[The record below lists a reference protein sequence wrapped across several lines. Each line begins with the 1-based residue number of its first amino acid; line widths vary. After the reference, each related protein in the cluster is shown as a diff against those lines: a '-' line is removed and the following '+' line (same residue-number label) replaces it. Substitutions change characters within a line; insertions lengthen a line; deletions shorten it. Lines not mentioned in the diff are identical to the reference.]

1 MVFNYLAIPNK
12 DKNWK
17 VGVGIDEKI
26 SMVDNDN
33 FIYGKQPNQTKLY
46 TGDREM
52 KSFTWAEKPGRVLGV
67 QVGVAPWV
75 GLEWR
80 EIWANICPAEADG
93 WTMVTE
99 GARPLFL
106 GVNK

>member
-1 MVFNYLAIPNK
+1 MI
-12 DKNWK
+12 
-17 VGVGIDEKI
+17 G
-26 SMVDNDN
+26 
-33 FIYGKQPNQTKLY
+33 
-46 TGDREM
+46 
-52 KSFTWAEKPGRVLGV
+52 FTWAEKPERVVGV

-80 EIWANICPAEADG
+80 EIWAKICPAEADG
-93 WTMVTE
+93 WTMVTG

>member
-1 MVFNYLAIPNK
+1 MSKTDSNNFTYV
-12 DKNWK
+12 
-17 VGVGIDEKI
+17 EK
-26 SMVDNDN
+26 
-33 FIYGKQPNQTKLY
+33 PNQANKKY
-46 TGDREM
+46 TRDRQM
-52 KSFTWAEKPGRVLGV
+52 RRFTWAEKPGRVLGV
-67 QVGVAPWV
+67 QAGAAPWV

-93 WTMVTE
+93 WTMVTG